1 MYQSTDKMTVSSI
14 INDALSIVSKYPIII
29 LIFLV
34 PGLISMLG
42 TAAIGG
48 AGFFGEID
56 TATIED
62 GSFEISSF
70 IPGIGAAAA
79 LSIIVAIVG
88 ILVSGIAI
96 AMTPDALEGRPADI
110 SSAFDFM
117 KDKWVLLIIAAIVLA
132 ILQFVGV
139 LACCIGYVVVVIA
152 TVFVKQGIVLD
163 NMQLT
168 ESFSMS
174 FDLAKSVWP
183 DILVLFIINFI
194 AMVVLALIPFIGPF
208 LTELVG
214 GFFTVAFTIFYI
226 GLTKNAP
233 SISY

>member
-1 MYQSTDKMTVSSI
+1 MYQSNDKMTVSSL
-14 INDALSIVSKYPIII
+14 INDALSIVSKYPIIL

-34 PGLISMLG
+34 PGIISMLG

-48 AGFFGEID
+48 AGFFGDID

-62 GSFEISSF
+62 GTFEIGNF
-70 IPGIGAAAA
+70 VPGIGAAAA
-79 LSIIVAIVG
+79 LSIIVSIVG
-88 ILVSGIAI
+88 ILVAGLAI
-96 AMTPDALEGRPADI
+96 VMTADAWEGRPVEL

-117 KDKWVLLIIAAIVLA
+117 KEKWVLLIIAAIVLA
-132 ILQFVGV
+132 ILQFIGV
-139 LACCIGYVVVVIA
+139 LACCIGYVVVVIV

-163 NMQLT
+163 DMQLT

-194 AMVVLALIPFIGPF
+194 AMVVLAIVPYLGPF

-226 GLTKNAP
+226 GLTRNAP
-233 SISY
+233 SVDY